1 VEALAVAFGN
11 ADVIVFSAG
20 TEGDSKEATKA
31 IDDDG
36 AAKTIEAPRRA
47 GVDCLALVS
56 VIPEGWRE
64 RNLGYEVEYYLGSL
78 VRYDY

>member
-1 VEALAVAFGN
+1 MTFGN
-11 ADVIVFSAG
+11 ADAIVFSAG
-20 TEGDSKEATKA
+20 TEGDSMESTKA

-36 AAKTIEAPRRA
+36 AAKAIEATRRA
-47 GVDCLALVS
+47 GVDRLALVS

-64 RNLGYEVEYYLGSL
+64 RNLGDEVEYYLGSL